1 MVDVSSSLEH
11 FHNFVLKVHA
21 SVALYE
27 ADRQAHEEAVQNGGV
42 SYIPPSFGLQLIVF
56 SPQLILYWYGIPHP
70 ETGLNLA
77 TCIWQSRAHAIAAN
91 SKPHHVRA
99 MRLAAASY
107 ERYELA
113 RYRLRKVKGESV
125 LRVEPYDSGDVGW

>member
-1 MVDVSSSLEH
+1 MKADVI
-11 FHNFVLKVHA
+11 FA
-21 SVALYE
+21 CIALYE
-27 ADRQAHEEAVQNGGV
+27 ADKLAHEEAVRNGGV
-42 SYIPPSFGLQLIVF
+42 SPTFPALTIVF
-56 SPQLILYWYGIPHP
+56 SRLTIAQLILYWYGIPHQ

-91 SKPHHVRA
+91 SRPHHIRA

-107 ERYELA
+107 ERYELR
-113 RYRLRKVKGESV
+113 RYRIRKIRDDPV

>member
-1 MVDVSSSLEH
+1 MLTLV
-11 FHNFVLKVHA
+11 
-21 SVALYE
+21 
-27 ADRQAHEEAVQNGGV
+27 
-42 SYIPPSFGLQLIVF
+42 PPRE
-56 SPQLILYWYGIPHP
+56 QLILYWYGTPHP
-70 ETGLNLA
+70 VTGMNLA

-113 RYRLRKVKGESV
+113 RYRLIKERGERQ
-125 LRVEPYDSGDVGW
+125 LRVEPYDRGDVGW